1 MGTTRR
7 AELRA
12 LSDCDPREGGLDEFE
27 PETERGAP
35 WHQVPTPVA
44 IDLLRWEPS
53 IARPVTRSWLFAVP
67 VVIGAAIAGAAV
79 SWFGLRA
86 SETPGG
92 PAPPRS
98 AASDSAV
105 PDALPVAP
113 VVSEPVVKDA
123 PVPATVPAQAAPP
136 PAVQAPAV
144 QAPAVQAPAARAP
157 LNPALESTLA
167 AVSRSYRDLDPAAL
181 AAVWPGADTASLEQS
196 FAVLKYQTLSFERC
210 ETRENG
216 PEGVLASCDVSIT
229 AASKSGDPELRR
241 RRESWTLVLARS
253 GDRWTIHGVSVRGVV
268 SAAETP

>member
-12 LSDCDPREGGLDEFE
+12 LFDCDPREGGLDEFE

-53 IARPVTRSWLFAVP
+53 IARPATRSWLFAVP

-92 PAPPRS
+92 PAPSRS

-105 PDALPVAP
+105 PDALPAAP
-113 VVSEPVVKDA
+113 VVPEPVVKDA
-123 PVPATVPAQAAPP
+123 PVPATVLAP
-136 PAVQAPAV
+136 VAPAPLV
-144 QAPAVQAPAARAP
+144 PAP

-181 AAVWPGADTASLEQS
+181 AAVWPGADTASLERS
-196 FAVLKYQTLSFERC
+196 FAALKYQTLSFERC

-216 PEGVLASCDVSIT
+216 SEGVLASCEVSIA

-268 SAAETP
+268 SAAEPP

>member
-12 LSDCDPREGGLDEFE
+12 VFDCDPRREGGLDEFE

-35 WHQVPTPVA
+35 WHHVPTPVA

-53 IARPVTRSWLFAVP
+53 IALPARRSWLFAVP
-67 VVIGAAIAGAAV
+67 VVIGAAIAGGAV
-79 SWFGLRA
+79 SWLGLRA
-86 SETPGG
+86 S
-92 PAPPRS
+92 
-98 AASDSAV
+98 DSTVA
-105 PDALPVAP
+105 DARPVAP

-123 PVPATVPAQAAPP
+123 PAPATVPAQAAPP
-136 PAVQAPAV
+136 PAGQAPAV
-144 QAPAVQAPAARAP
+144 QATAVQAPAVREP

-181 AAVWPGADTASLEQS
+181 VAVWPGADRASLEQS
-196 FAVLKYQTLSFERC
+196 FAGLKYQTLSFEGC

-216 PEGVLASCDVSIT
+216 PEGVLASCDVSIA
-229 AASKSGDPELRR
+229 AASKSGDPGLRR

-253 GDRWTIHGVSVRGVV
+253 GDRWTIDGVSVRGVV